1 MSNDFLEFFLF
12 GIFRYENYRN
22 ICRYERNKTIGK
34 IGDLVFRLSVFL
46 FGIFWFE
53 SYRNRN
59 YSYKMIGKIVD

>member
-12 GIFRYENYRN
+12 GIFRYESYRN
-22 ICRYERNKTIGK
+22 ICRYERNKIIGK
-34 IGDLVFRLSVFL
+34 IVDLVFRLFL